1 MPQNQLLRAYRL
13 HMKPLWVF
21 FLLNFS
27 LVAPLCCAPGG
38 IRTTNDSSEDCCDIH
53 FTTGAKLL
61 NNITIIHYSLYF
73 TKRTHVI
80 YLYSMRHDQPQ
91 AFELR
96 KQGKTYREIEKLLG
110 ISRSTLCEW
119 FRNEKWSIYIKKS
132 NIENNTKISTIH
144 LKKLNEARRLML
156 EKKYGQVEEDAVK
169 EFEVNKNDPLFM
181 AGLMVYAGEG
191 DKANRY
197 NIKLANSEF
206 YLHLVFMSFLEK
218 FLKIKRQNIKFWL
231 LLYPDHDIEKLIGV
245 WSDKL
250 NIHKSNFYKSQV
262 ITGRE
267 TKNRGNRRKF
277 GRKVSRETWFFNSR
291 SKLY

>member
-1 MPQNQLLRAYRL
+1 
-13 HMKPLWVF
+13 
-21 FLLNFS
+21 
-27 LVAPLCCAPGG
+27 
-38 IRTTNDSSEDCCDIH
+38 
-53 FTTGAKLL
+53 
-61 NNITIIHYSLYF
+61 
-73 TKRTHVI
+73 
-80 YLYSMRHDQPQ
+80 MRHDQPQ

-267 TKNRGNRRKF
+267 KTRKLQYGVGNSIISSVALK
-277 GRKVSRETWFFNSR
+277 KKILKWLEICRENF
-291 SKLY
+291 SKLEPRV